1 MTFDLLSSVYKKG
14 RASLFIVRLILL
26 SLCPLFSL
34 VGVILSLV
42 FLNRSNK
49 VALSVLLG
57 ICLFLFL
64 SSLFFILVSILGP
77 EIKERKLL
85 LSLSSSEDTSFFDVR
100 VRVSDEQVIRGG
112 VALLVVS
119 LSNEGN
125 ALCLPSIKK
134 SIDGHTFLEISI
146 RDSII
151 VSGEEKV

>member
-14 RASLFIVRLILL
+14 RASLFIVRLIFL
-26 SLCPLFSL
+26 SLCPFFFL

-77 EIKERKLL
+77 DIKERKLL
-85 LSLSSSEDTSFFDVR
+85 LSLSSSEDTSFFDVS